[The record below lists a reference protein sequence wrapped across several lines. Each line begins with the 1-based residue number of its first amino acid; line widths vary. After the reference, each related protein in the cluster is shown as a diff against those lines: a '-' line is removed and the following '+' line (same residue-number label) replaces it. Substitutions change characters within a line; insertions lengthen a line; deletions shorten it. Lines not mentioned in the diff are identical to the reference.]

1 MKKVVALGCS
11 MLMVAS
17 VLAGCGGGKDA
28 GSGDKRVVKFD
39 SFSGGNG
46 QEVFTEMEKAF
57 EEKYKDIDVQLRFE
71 KDLDQVLNKEN
82 AKGEYSDVVYYNLGQ
97 KSQYLETQLN
107 TGEVMDISDVFKNL
121 DGKIDPAY
129 AENAVVDY
137 YGTGKGKYLLPL
149 KTTPAGFFYNTNLIG
164 EGKKYALPTTWD
176 EMWALGE
183 QARADGTSLFTYP
196 TQGYFDN
203 TLMAML
209 AESGGLEFFTKAMQ
223 YSDNTWESAEGRRV
237 LDTIAKLVSSENLFA
252 DTVSNALTKDAFTK
266 NQQAVING
274 DALFMPNGDWIVGEM
289 AETTPEEFHW
299 GLMALPAYEAGGD
312 RYVSSMTE
320 QIWIPKQ
327 AKNSEDA
334 KKFLEFIYSEE
345 GAEIMLKHGN
355 VVPTVNFSEKVDG
368 LSDEGYTKQFFGV
381 YKEAKSVLGAFGA
394 YDSTNTQSI
403 NLKDVVFGTINEV
416 ATGTKSVDEWQS
428 LLVETWK
435 TLKANPL
442 TK

>member
-1 MKKVVALGCS
+1 
-11 MLMVAS
+11 
-17 VLAGCGGGKDA
+17 
-28 GSGDKRVVKFD
+28 
-39 SFSGGNG
+39 
-46 QEVFTEMEKAF
+46 
-57 EEKYKDIDVQLRFE
+57 
-71 KDLDQVLNKEN
+71 
-82 AKGEYSDVVYYNLGQ
+82 
-97 KSQYLETQLN
+97 
-107 TGEVMDISDVFKNL
+107 
-121 DGKIDPAY
+121 
-129 AENAVVDY
+129 
-137 YGTGKGKYLLPL
+137 
-149 KTTPAGFFYNTNLIG
+149 
-164 EGKKYALPTTWD
+164 
-176 EMWALGE
+176 
-183 QARADGTSLFTYP
+183 
-196 TQGYFDN
+196 
-203 TLMAML
+203 
-209 AESGGLEFFTKAMQ
+209 
-223 YSDNTWESAEGRRV
+223 
-237 LDTIAKLVSSENLFA
+237 
-252 DTVSNALTKDAFTK
+252 
-266 NQQAVING
+266 
-274 DALFMPNGDWIVGEM
+274 MPNGDWIVGEM
-289 AETTPEEFHW
+289 KDTTPEEFHW

-368 LSDEGYTKQFFGV
+368 LSDEGYTKQFFSV